1 MTKTSNSSRYNDR
14 EDGELNINANFTLW
28 SLNCAFFILF
38 FPHMPF
44 ILRSQSSQSSD
55 RQSLARLQS
64 DSSSSTQVSQT
75 QQYLDVKLVFWSF
88 KDGEDNVAFLS
99 SISVALSVW
108 SQHFEPK
115 LLTATFSPA
124 SSLHPPNPSPGVACF
139 PLACSFRCLS
149 L

>member
-14 EDGELNINANFTLW
+14 EDGELNINASFTL
-28 SLNCAFFILF
+28 LELELCFFFILF

-99 SISVALSVW
+99 SISVALSV
-108 SQHFEPK
+108 
-115 LLTATFSPA
+115 
-124 SSLHPPNPSPGVACF
+124 
-139 PLACSFRCLS
+139 
-149 L
+149 